1 MGLFIMNDSFP
12 SILTQLR
19 REKGISQKAAAAQ
32 LGTSQA
38 LLSHYENGVR
48 ECGLDFV
55 VRAAR
60 FYGVTCD
67 YLLGNSTSRDGLP
80 AYNEEELACNAH
92 LGQISSSIILNGVNS
107 LLAQTE
113 NWNEPWRSEIKGY
126 LILALYRILLANTPV
141 SPENSPQIPW
151 ALMCD
156 TMLKVKESC
165 FPNNPEKEKLKV
177 TADTPLDTLASSAE
191 LYLTGAKTLLNQSLG
206 I

>member
-1 MGLFIMNDSFP
+1 MNDSFP
-12 SILTQLR
+12 CILTQLR
-19 REKGISQKAAAAQ
+19 REKGISQKAAAAH

-80 AYNEEELACNAH
+80 SYNEKELTCNAH
-92 LGQISSSIILNGVNS
+92 LGQISSSIILNSVNS
-107 LLAQTE
+107 LLTQTE
-113 NWNEPWRSEIKGY
+113 NRKEPWRSEIKGY
-126 LILALYRILLANTPV
+126 LILTLYRILLANTPV
-141 SPENSPQIPW
+141 SPKDSPQIPW
-151 ALMCD
+151 ASMCD
-156 TMLKVKESC
+156 TMLKVKESY
-165 FPNNPEKEKLKV
+165 FFNNPEKENLNV
-177 TADTPLDTLASSAE
+177 TAGTPLDTLAGSAE
-191 LYLTGAKTLLNQSLG
+191 LYLTEAKKLLNHPLS

>member
-1 MGLFIMNDSFP
+1 MNDSFP

-80 AYNEEELACNAH
+80 AYSEEELTCNAH
-92 LGQISSSIILNGVNS
+92 LGQITTSIILNSVNC
-107 LLAQTE
+107 LLTQTE
-113 NWNEPWRSEIKGY
+113 NWQEPWRSEIKGY
-126 LILALYRILLANTPV
+126 LILTLYRILLANTPV
-141 SPENSPQIPW
+141 SPKDSPQIPW
-151 ALMCD
+151 TLMCE
-156 TMLKVKESC
+156 TMLKVKEAC
-165 FPNNPEKEKLKV
+165 FSNNPEKEKLNV
-177 TADTPLDTLASSAE
+177 TAGTPLDTLSGSAE
-191 LYLTGAKTLLNQSLG
+191 LYLTRAKTLLNQSLG

>member
-165 FPNNPEKEKLKV
+165 FPNNPEKEKLNV

>member
-1 MGLFIMNDSFP
+1 MNDSFP

-67 YLLGNSTSRDGLP
+67 YLLGNSTSRDGMP
-80 AYNEEELACNAH
+80 TYGEDELTANGK
-92 LGQISSSIILNGVNS
+92 LGQISSSIILNSVNS
-107 LLAQTE
+107 LLTQTE
-113 NWNEPWRSEIKGY
+113 TWEEPWRSELKGY
-126 LILALYRILLANTPV
+126 VILALYRILLSGTQVIPEDTP
-141 SPENSPQIPW
+141 QQPW
-151 ALMCD
+151 ILMCD
-156 TMLKVKESC
+156 TMLKIKESR
-165 FPNNPEKEKLKV
+165 FFNSPEKENLKI
-177 TADTPLDTLASSAE
+177 TESAPLETLIESAK
-191 LYLTGAKTLLNQSLG
+191 LYLTETKELLNCNSDM
-206 I
+206 